1 MNKKTII
8 YTLVGIVSAVV
19 WFYLFWIPL
28 KTDFFE
34 VGGLKTRHFNPFYEA
49 PAPAYFISPDTLQ
62 AVVAS
67 ATDLE
72 PIDMPVEE
80 VIEPV
85 FKPYH
90 LIVGSFSYMENAERL
105 RETLWTQ
112 GKDVQ
117 ILQTTIGFNRVSV
130 ASFENYKQAF
140 AAWKEA
146 RNNSCPDAWLL
157 KVKQ

>member
-8 YTLVGIVSAVV
+8 YIVVGIVSAIV
-19 WFYLFWIPL
+19 WFYLFWVPL

-34 VGGLKTRHFNPFYEA
+34 VGTLKSRHFNPFYEA
-49 PAPAYFISPDTLQ
+49 PAPPYLIATDTLQ

-67 ATDLE
+67 AADLE
-72 PIDMPVEE
+72 PDDMPVEE

-90 LIVGSFSYMENAERL
+90 LIVGSFTYMENAERL

-117 ILQTTIGFNRVSV
+117 ILQTTIGFNRVSS
-130 ASFENYKQAF
+130 ASFESYKEAF

-146 RNNSCPDAWLL
+146 RNTNCPDAWLL